1 MTGEKPGAQASA
13 HSDAGARPEAT
24 ARTQPTTRAGQSN
37 APEGAARTHTLVITI
52 TERPGAVDRVVGLLR
67 RRRANTQT
75 LTIGRSEQPD
85 VARITA
91 VTDDSEVGVEQ
102 LVAQLRKVAD
112 VRQVMNF
119 LSEQIVERELALIK
133 VQSNAQNSRSI
144 IELGQQ
150 FGAYIADVA
159 LETVT
164 LEVTGS
170 SEKVEKLVH
179 LLQPF
184 GIREM
189 ARTGS
194 VAMPRGTQTSQ
205 AESASY

>member
-1 MTGEKPGAQASA
+1 MTNKKPGTQAAAAST
-13 HSDAGARPEAT
+13 DGENPEAT
-24 ARTQPTTRAGQSN
+24 ARLLPTTRAGQSN
-37 APEGAARTHTLVITI
+37 APDGAARTSTLVISVA
-52 TERPGAVDRVVGLLR
+52 ERPGAVDRVVGLLR

-75 LTIGRSEQPD
+75 LTIGRSEQAN

-91 VTDDSEVGVEQ
+91 VTNDSEVGVEQ
-102 LVAQLRKVAD
+102 LVEQLRKIVD
-112 VRQVMNF
+112 VRHVTSF
-119 LSEQIVERELALIK
+119 SAEQIVERELALIK
-133 VQSNAQNSRSI
+133 VKSDPLHTHAI

-150 FGAYIADVA
+150 CGAHIADLA
-159 LETVT
+159 PETVT

-170 SEKVEKLVH
+170 TAQVEKLVD

-194 VAMPRGTQTSQ
+194 VAMPRGTYTH
-205 AESASY
+205 E